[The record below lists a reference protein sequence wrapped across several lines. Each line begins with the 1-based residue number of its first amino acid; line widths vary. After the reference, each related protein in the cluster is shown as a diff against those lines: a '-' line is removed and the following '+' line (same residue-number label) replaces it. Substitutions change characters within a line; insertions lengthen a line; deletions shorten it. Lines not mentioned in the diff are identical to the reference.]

1 MVNTL
6 CSCFKCLDHANS
18 RCSCPPCY
26 CAGCP
31 HAIERCKTCGNSGM
45 VLATSGRA
53 EDGPDPC
60 PDCVPRCVICGK
72 EGLAHHRPPL
82 CEKCRH
88 EASAS
93 ETLKR
98 LPVLNDP
105 AIGEAMRVTEEAFA
119 SDDEEYIKIPP
130 LPKDEPRLPK
140 GIECGECRLRFEYWH
155 PYGLT
160 YTVACSHWRCPLQP
174 FNRSATA

>member
-1 MVNTL
+1 MRL
-6 CSCFKCLDHANS
+6 PALLL
-18 RCSCPPCY
+18 RRL
-26 CAGCP
+26 P
-31 HAIERCKTCGNSGM
+31 HSIERCKTCGGNGLVVGS
-45 VLATSGRA
+45 SGRP

-60 PDCVPRCVICGK
+60 PDCSPRCVICGK

-105 AIGEAMRVTEEAFA
+105 AIGEAMRVTEEAFM
-119 SDDEEYIKIPP
+119 SDDEEYTHVPP
-130 LPKDEPRLPK
+130 LPKDGDQ
-140 GIECGECRLRFEYWH
+140 GIGVECGECGLKFTYEQLHRRFCCE
-155 PYGLT
+155 G
-160 YTVACSHWRCPLQP
+160 RCPLQR